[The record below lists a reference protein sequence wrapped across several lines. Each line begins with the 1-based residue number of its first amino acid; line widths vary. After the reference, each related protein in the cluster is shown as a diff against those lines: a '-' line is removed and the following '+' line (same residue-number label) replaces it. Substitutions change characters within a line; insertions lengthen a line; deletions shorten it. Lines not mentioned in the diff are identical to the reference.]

1 MLIQRQTTL
10 LRRAAACF
18 VAAAVAMSAQAA
30 PAFSAAD
37 AVIPKPAHASAGQG
51 VFVLRSD
58 TPVVASGAAA
68 ETAARLAA
76 ALHLPIGAG
85 KDHAIVLEI
94 APGAH
99 GAQGTRAEGYTLSIA
114 PQGIRIRAADSA
126 GLFYGVQSLRQLVL
140 AAHGAPL
147 PALEIIDA
155 PRFAWRGLLVDVAN
169 HFFPKS
175 ALMSIMDQMA
185 YYKLNVLHLHLT
197 DNSGWRLAI
206 PAYPKLTENENGEFY
221 DADDVR
227 SLLAYAGERHIT
239 IVPTVEMPSHAGTSA
254 RAYPQFFDGGISIN
268 PANPDSYRFIHDVF
282 AEVARL
288 FPSPQLHFGGD
299 ELALGSNWDKLP
311 EVQALQHQL
320 GGKDLHAVE
329 GHFDRRVADIIRG
342 LQRQPM
348 AWDEAF
354 SAGVDRGTLIQW
366 WRKAH
371 PEARDQAV
379 KAGYDVVLS
388 PVDQVYFDYPQG
400 LGEPGA
406 PWEGNDNGPTSLAKV
421 LAWEP
426 VPANY
431 SPAARAH
438 VRGVEACIWTEYI
451 RTESF
456 LQFMLYPRMMGFAEV
471 AWSPAGRRDPERFEA
486 RLRPQIEQLDAA
498 GINSRHGP
506 DDASKYMVH

>member
-1 MLIQRQTTL
+1 MPIQRQTRL

-18 VAAAVAMSAQAA
+18 VAAAAMTAQAA
-30 PAFSAAD
+30 PGFPAAD
-37 AVIPKPAHASAGQG
+37 AVIPKPAHATAGQG
-51 VFVLRSD
+51 VFALRSD

-68 ETAARLAA
+68 GTAARLAA
-76 ALHLPIGAG
+76 ALHLPLGAG

-94 APGAH
+94 AP
-99 GAQGTRAEGYTLSIA
+99 GTRAEGYTLSIA
-114 PQGIRIRAADSA
+114 PQGIRIRAGDSA

-147 PALEIIDA
+147 PALQIIDA

-221 DADDVR
+221 DADDIR
-227 SLLAYAGERHIT
+227 SLLAYASERHIT

-254 RAYPQFFDGGISIN
+254 RAYPQFFDGGVSID

-311 EVQALQHQL
+311 EVRALQRQL
-320 GGKDLHAVE
+320 GGKDLRAVE

-342 LQRQPM
+342 VGRQPM

-379 KAGYDVVLS
+379 EAGYDVVLS

>member
-1 MLIQRQTTL
+1 MLIEKKRRL
-10 LRRAAACF
+10 LRLAAACLATAV
-18 VAAAVAMSAQAA
+18 VAIAAQAA
-30 PAFSAAD
+30 PVLAAAD
-37 AVIPKPAHASAGQG
+37 AVIPQPTHAKAGQG
-51 VFVLRSD
+51 VFVLTPD
-58 TPVVASGAAA
+58 TQVTGRGAAA
-68 ETAARLAA
+68 ATAAQLAA
-76 ALHLPIGAG
+76 AMHLPLGAG
-85 KDHAIVLEI
+85 KGRAIVLEMVP
-94 APGAH
+94 AAAGAH
-99 GAQGTRAEGYTLSIA
+99 PEAYTLSLT
-114 PQGIRIRAADSA
+114 PERIRIQAADSA
-126 GLFYGVQSLRQLVL
+126 GLFYGAQSLRQLVL
-140 AAHGAPL
+140 AARGAPL
-147 PALEIIDA
+147 PAVEIADA

-197 DNSGWRLAI
+197 DHSGWRLAI
-206 PAYPKLTENENGEFY
+206 PAYPKLTENQNGEFY
-221 DADDVR
+221 NADDIR
-227 SLLAYAGERHIT
+227 ALLAYAAERHIT
-239 IVPTVEMPSHAGTSA
+239 IVPTVEMPGHAGTSA
-254 RAYPQFFDGGISIN
+254 RAYPQFFDGGGSIN
-268 PANPDSYRFIHDVF
+268 PANPDSYRFIQAVF

-288 FPSPQLHFGGD
+288 FPSRVMHFGGD
-299 ELALGSNWDKLP
+299 ELALGNNWETLP
-311 EVQALQHQL
+311 DIQALRKQL
-320 GGKDLHAVE
+320 GAKDLHAVE
-329 GHFDRRVADIIRG
+329 GHFDRRVAEIIRG
-342 LQRQPM
+342 LGRQPM

-354 SAGVDRGTLIQW
+354 SAGVDRSAVIQW

-371 PEARDQAV
+371 PEARDGAV

-426 VPANY
+426 VPKDY
-431 SPAARAH
+431 SPADRSH
-438 VRGVEACIWTEYI
+438 VRGIEACIWTEYI

-456 LQFMLYPRMMGFAEV
+456 LQFMLYPRMMAFAEV
-471 AWSPAGRRDPERFEA
+471 AWSPAGQRDQEKFEA

>member
-1 MLIQRQTTL
+1 MLTDT
-10 LRRAAACF
+10 RAALPRL
-18 VAAAVAMSAQAA
+18 VAAFLGACAIAVSAQAA
-30 PAFSAAD
+30 PVLAAGD
-37 AVIPKPAHASAGQG
+37 AVIPRPMQASAGQG
-51 VFVLRSD
+51 VFVLGPA
-58 TPVVASGAAA
+58 TPVIGRGAAA
-68 ETAARLAA
+68 ATAAQLAA

-85 KDHAIVLEI
+85 KSPAIVLEM
-94 APGAH
+94 APPAAGARPE
-99 GAQGTRAEGYTLSIA
+99 AYALSVA
-114 PQGIRIRAADSA
+114 PDRIRIRASDSA
-126 GLFYGVQSLRQLVL
+126 GLFYGAQSLRQLVL

-147 PALEIIDA
+147 PAVEISDA

-169 HFFPKS
+169 HFFPKQV
-175 ALMSIMDQMA
+175 LMGIMDQMA

-197 DNSGWRLAI
+197 DDSGWRLAI
-206 PAYPKLTENENGEFY
+206 PAYPKLTENEDGQFY
-221 DADDVR
+221 TADDIRALV
-227 SLLAYAGERHIT
+227 AYAEERHIT
-239 IVPTVEMPSHAGTSA
+239 VVPTVEMPSHAGTSA
-254 RAYPQFFDGGISIN
+254 RAYPQFFDGGHSIN
-268 PANPDSYRFIHDVF
+268 PANPDSYRFIEAVF

-288 FPSPQLHFGGD
+288 FPSPVLHFGGD
-299 ELALGSNWDKLP
+299 ELALGSNWNSLP
-311 EVQALQHQL
+311 EVQALRQQL
-320 GGKDLHAVE
+320 GGKDLRAVE
-329 GHFDRRVADIIRG
+329 GHFDRRVAQIIRG
-342 LQRQPM
+342 LGRQAM

-354 SAGVDRGTLIQW
+354 SAGVDHTVIQW

-379 KAGYDVVLS
+379 KAGFDVVLS

-426 VPANY
+426 VPADY
-431 SPAARAH
+431 TPAELSR

-471 AWSPAGRRDPERFEA
+471 AWSPAGPRDMEKFEA
-486 RLRPQIEQLDAA
+486 RLQPQVEQLDAA
-498 GINSRHGP
+498 GITVRHGP